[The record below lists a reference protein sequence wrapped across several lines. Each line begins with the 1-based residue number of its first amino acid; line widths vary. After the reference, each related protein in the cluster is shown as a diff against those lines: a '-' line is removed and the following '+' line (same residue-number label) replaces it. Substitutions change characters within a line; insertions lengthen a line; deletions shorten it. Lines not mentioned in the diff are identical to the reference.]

1 MIEETTTCR
10 EAALSGRLDFLN
22 TGTGDAAIR
31 VYGGTR
37 PASVNDV
44 PGTDLLVQVLLQ
56 NPAGAVSAGA
66 LILIPADTGQIA
78 ITGTATWARVVN
90 QNGDTAFDMDAGL
103 TGSGAE
109 CVLTEVDLYAGGLV
123 SVVSAV
129 LQ

>member
-10 EAALSGRLDFLN
+10 EAALTGRLTFLN
-22 TGTGDAAIR
+22 TGTGTAALR

-44 PGTDLLVQVLLQ
+44 PGTDLLVAIPLQ
-56 NPAGAVSAGA
+56 DPVGVVSAGT
-66 LILIPADTGQIA
+66 LVLNPADTGLIA
-78 ITGTATWARVVN
+78 TTGTATWARVVN

-103 TGSGAE
+103 EGSGAE
-109 CVLTEVDLYAGGLV
+109 CVLTEVDLYAGALV